1 MTLHNNPFTLSFGRK
16 PLEYIS
22 RPVQTDMIL
31 DNFMADHSP
40 NQVFMISGVRGAGKT
55 VLLANVVSQLKE
67 NKDWIIA
74 ELSPE
79 RDLLNALAARLYNS
93 KMQISFAE
101 AKIDLSF
108 LGLGVSVQGGAPIS
122 DLETAIE
129 KMLSVLK
136 KKGKRLLITVDEVV
150 NNQYVREFASVFQIF
165 MRQEYPVYLL
175 MTGLYENIYN
185 LQNEKTLTFLYRAP
199 KIVLPSLNTAAIIN
213 RYRLIF
219 GIDEERASQ
228 MATLTLGYPF
238 AFQLLGYL
246 CWEHG
251 GADYIEEVL
260 PEYDQYLDEYVYSK
274 IWSELSSLDRQ
285 ILISMAKDGE
295 RSVTAIRKNI
305 DMSTEKFSVYRKRLL
320 NKGIVL
326 AAGYGELAFALPRFD
341 LFIKMQSLL

>member
-1 MTLHNNPFTLSFGRK
+1 MNQRNNPFTLSFGRK

-22 RPVQTDMIL
+22 RPIQTDMIL
-31 DNFMADHSP
+31 DSLKAEHSP
-40 NQVFMISGVRGAGKT
+40 NQVFMISGVRGSGKT
-55 VLLANVVSQLKE
+55 VLLANVVSRLKE
-67 NKDWIIA
+67 EKDWVIA

-79 RDLLNALAARLYNS
+79 RDLLNALAAKLYNS
-93 KMQISFAE
+93 KMQISFTE

-108 LGLGVSVQGGAPIS
+108 LGLGVSVQGSSPVT

-129 KMLSVLK
+129 KMLIVLK
-136 KKGKRLLITVDEVV
+136 KKEKRLLVTVDEAI

-165 MRQEYPVYLL
+165 MRQEFPVYLL

-199 KIVLPSLNTAAIIN
+199 KIVLPSLSASAIIN
-213 RYRLIF
+213 RYRLVF
-219 GIDEERASQ
+219 DIDKEKASY
-228 MATLTLGYPF
+228 MAGLTLGYPF

-246 CWEHG
+246 CWASG
-251 GADYIEEVL
+251 GAEHLEEIL

-274 IWSELSSLDRQ
+274 IWSELSAIDKQ
-285 ILISMAKDGE
+285 ILTSMVETGE
-295 RSVTAIRKNI
+295 KSVTAIRKNI

-320 NKGIVL
+320 NKGIIQ
-326 AAGYGELAFALPRFD
+326 AEGYGEIAFALPRFD